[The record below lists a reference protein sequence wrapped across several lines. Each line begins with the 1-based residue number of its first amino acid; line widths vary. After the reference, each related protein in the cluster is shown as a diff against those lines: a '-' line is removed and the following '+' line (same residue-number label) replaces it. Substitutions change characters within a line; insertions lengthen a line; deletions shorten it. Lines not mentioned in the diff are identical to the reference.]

1 MGSRK
6 NKTDD
11 TDLNSFEKRVRDLLG
26 DAGSYYVEDGEVRP
40 TRERLSKSGGDDER
54 N

>member
-1 MGSRK
+1 MSGRK
-6 NKTDD
+6 KKTDD
-11 TDLNSFEKRVRDLLG
+11 ADLDQFEKRVRDLLG

-40 TRERLSKSGGDDER
+40 TRERLSKSGGDDR